1 MSTPRADR
9 LSADDHSILWR
20 CPCCAAGLDALDDGW
35 RCVADATHR
44 FPRVAG
50 APVLLNPARSVFRA
64 EDFTPQA
71 RTTFKNPA
79 AWALWLGRV
88 LPSPSRD
95 LGTER
100 SLRALADVLRA
111 RPEGSRRV
119 LVIGCGDGTAG
130 YGKLEA
136 VDGIEMLETDVSLA
150 GPAAVVCD
158 ASDLPFADGQWDLV
172 IAVAVLE
179 HVLEPQRCVDEMH
192 RVLRADGL
200 VYATT
205 PFMQQVH
212 MAEYDFTRFTRSGH
226 RWLFRHFDELDSGI
240 ATGPASVLIWSVEY
254 FLMAWTT
261 SVGARRV
268 VKGLTRLLLGWLTW
282 LDVPLARRAAACDAA
297 GGFYFMGRKAAKVTV
312 SARDMVR
319 YYRGGDAQK

>member
-1 MSTPRADR
+1 MRTSQARR
-9 LSADDHSILWR
+9 LAAQEGSIRWR
-20 CPCCAAGLDALDDGW
+20 CPCCAAALYKANGDW
-35 RCVADATHR
+35 HCQADVTHR
-44 FPRVAG
+44 FPCVDG
-50 APVLLNPARSVFRA
+50 VPVLLNPARSVFRA
-64 EDFTPQA
+64 DDFTPQA

-100 SLRALADVLRA
+100 SLRALADALRL
-111 RPEGSRRV
+111 RPAGARRV

-130 YGKLEA
+130 YGALEA
-136 VDGIEMLETDVSLA
+136 VDGVELLETDVSLA

-212 MAEYDFTRFTRSGH
+212 MGEYDFTRFTRSGH
-226 RWLFRHFDELDSGI
+226 RWLFRHFEELDSGI
-240 ATGPASVLIWSVEY
+240 ATGPASVLIWSIEY
-254 FLMAWTT
+254 FLLSWTT
-261 SVGARRV
+261 SVGVRRV
-268 VKGLTRLLLGWLTW
+268 IKGLTRLLLGWATW
-282 LDVPLARRAAACDAA
+282 LDVPLAPRPAACDAA
-297 GGFYFMGRKAAKVTV
+297 GGFYFMGRRAEVAVV
-312 SARDMVR
+312 SAREMIR
-319 YYRGGDAQK
+319 YYRGSDAKK